1 VVNNSSRSL
10 LFATGIL
17 AFVFCGCEQRNQW
30 VTAPGGVE
38 FDKYLAMYKSG
49 DYLDSPSAIKI
60 LDRAIPFKAVASEY
74 GNVWGFAELPEEFAH
89 LIVIPSNNAGNNVHI
104 LEIPKEKQTGRLVF
118 VYFEDKGSAKETDT
132 IEMAK

>member
-1 VVNNSSRSL
+1 
-10 LFATGIL
+10 
-17 AFVFCGCEQRNQW
+17 

-74 GNVWGFAELPEEFAH
+74 GTVWGFAELPEEFAH